1 MMTVTAAAVCPAHEL
16 LAWRP
21 GHAHQGQVKVKDPH
35 SRINHRNKA
44 VLPPDRGTSPK
55 RTL

>member
-1 MMTVTAAAVCPAHEL
+1 MMTAAAVCPAHEL